1 MIAIAQQGETLD
13 AVCWRV
19 LGRTA
24 GVSEQ
29 AYKLNPGLADLG
41 PLLPGGTSILL
52 PDIAAQGTT
61 GTAAAAPVRRETV
74 KLWD

>member
-1 MIAIAQQGETLD
+1 MIAVAEAGETLD

-29 AYKLNPGLADLG
+29 AYDLNPGLADLG
-41 PLLPGGTSILL
+41 PLLPGGTRIVL
-52 PDIAAQGTT
+52 PDITT
-61 GTAAAAPVRRETV
+61 PAAAPVRRETV

>member
-1 MIAIAQQGETLD
+1 MIAVAQDGETLD

-29 AYKLNPGLADLG
+29 AYDLNPGLADLG
-41 PLLPGGTSILL
+41 PLLPGGTRIVL
-52 PDIAAQGTT
+52 PDIASP
-61 GTAAAAPVRRETV
+61 AAAPAPVRRETV